1 MNRIMQIIAVAALLL
16 LPSGCLDKRDVM
28 QNQAPFI
35 SNGGKT
41 RPAAE
46 FSPATK
52 DDLAKSNGEV
62 VDLVKQ
68 RMDTSENAIQTNM
81 QSILGVSVGKLS
93 DDLVKMQVQFKSLAD
108 VNAKLQADVNAQ
120 VASGNELR
128 IMLKNQ
134 MDFNAQLVASVK
146 LSAQVETKINALA
159 NMQAD
164 LQAKLEALGAAQA
177 GIGNKIEQSTSEMK
191 QAMTAGH
198 DVNSTNTQFTKEMLQ
213 ALQSANQTT
222 STTSS
227 QWAWVLTGIVSA
239 LSGIGMAYLHSQKK
253 GAETRAVKAEERS
266 MEAHKKVERALC
278 VMTGTAEEPK
288 A

>member
-1 MNRIMQIIAVAALLL
+1 MKIIATTSMIVCLLL
-16 LPSGCLDKRDVM
+16 LGGCMDKKDQM
-28 QNQAPFI
+28 QAVGPVI
-35 SNGGKT
+35 SNSPVTKGDLDGK
-41 RPAAE
+41 
-46 FSPATK
+46 
-52 DDLAKSNGEV
+52 LADV
-62 VDLVKQ
+62 VDLVGK
-68 RMDTSENAIQTNM
+68 RMDTSQTAVQQNM
-81 QSILGVSVGKLS
+81 QSVLGVSVGKLS

-146 LSAQVETKINALA
+146 LTATIETKMNAMA
-159 NMQAD
+159 IAQTDMQA
-164 LQAKLEALGAAQA
+164 KMEAFGAAQA

-227 QWAWVLTGIVSA
+227 QWAWVLMGVISA
-239 LSGIGMAYLHSQKK
+239 LSSIGMAYLHYQKK
-253 GAETRAVKAEERS
+253 GAETRAMKAEERS
-266 MEAHKKVERALC
+266 MEAHKKVERALM
-278 VMTGTAEEPK
+278 VMTGSEELPK